1 MPIRTHLTW
10 LSAALLACGSAA
22 DLGTPYTPDASSGGS
37 AGAAGGDASQVMC
50 LYGGGS
56 YPVGATF
63 PAGDGCNSCTCFA
76 PGDVRCT
83 RCACIKTD
91 AGPLGCGSGGTPD
104 AAPDGAT
111 TSVCS
116 LPFDSGP
123 CDAAIRV
130 FAYVGGA
137 CIEQIYGGCL
147 GNGNRFDS
155 IRFDRRVHGHV
166 RWTAESARMFGGSF
180 CQDDL
185 PCVRTGGRMR
195 PPGRSVRAV
204 MWRRHGLRVPSIPML
219 GRRVPGRR
227 LHLPHSVARFTDE
240 SRNCKLCR

>member
-1 MPIRTHLTW
+1 MTRMHLTW

-37 AGAAGGDASQVMC
+37 AGASGGDASRAMC
-50 LYGGGS
+50 LYEGGS

-76 PGDVRCT
+76 PGDDAAKSPTGDVRCT
-83 RCACIKTD
+83 RCVCVATD
-91 AGPLGCGSGGTPD
+91 AGPMGCGSGGTPD

-137 CIEQIYGGCL
+137 CVEQIYGGCL
-147 GNGNRFDS
+147 GNGNRFGS
-155 IRFDRRVHGHV
+155 IEECMVTCDGRPNPRGCSDGRLAKTICLACGPAGGCARQ
-166 RWTAESARMFGGSF
+166 AEVCAEACGDGAACVSRQFQCWDGVCQAGG
-180 CQDDL
+180 C
-185 PCVRTGGRMR
+185 
-195 PPGRSVRAV
+195 
-204 MWRRHGLRVPSIPML
+204 I
-219 GRRVPGRR
+219 
-227 LHLPHSVARFTDE
+227 
-240 SRNCKLCR
+240 